1 MAHRIWT
8 KAVMNGTT
16 TSSNV
21 AALNARLA
29 CGDAVVASSRPLDG
43 RHKEKRQRQKAR
55 SRK

>member
-1 MAHRIWT
+1 
-8 KAVMNGTT
+8 MNGTT